1 MTSAATLWGRRL
13 ARVAVAASI
22 SVTGLSASSFA
33 VRAAPSD
40 LGVDVGGSHV
50 AVATAST
57 ECPTEAFLSDL
68 VANPANGAFPP
79 PSVSVSCTDTQVVV
93 RTNGI
98 PTFRFVMRTPNPLRA
113 QDLAFRFTREPVAAP
128 TPGALNLGAIGIAI
142 DGLPI
147 YGPFEAP
154 FDGTADPAA
163 DGILDD
169 CGGHAGPAGEYH
181 VHATPAC
188 LPADLMMT
196 PGAVVGYALD
206 GYPIVAP
213 VTCDDDAC
221 TMTRTVRSG
230 WVQVS
235 TDRNV
240 WARYAWREG
249 AGDLDR
255 CNGMTGAD
263 GRYRYYAVATFP
275 YFMGCYRGD
284 PAANGGQGANVTA
297 GAGAIP
303 SRGQGGEGDRPSN
316 GAPPGRPGDFTLAPP
331 TRQPMAPRPRR

>member
-1 MTSAATLWGRRL
+1 MTTTATIWGRRL

-33 VRAAPSD
+33 ARAAPGA
-40 LGVDVGGSHV
+40 LGVDGVGSHV
-50 AVATAST
+50 VVATAST
-57 ECPTEAFLSDL
+57 ECPTGAFLSGL
-68 VANPANGAFPP
+68 VANPANRAFPP
-79 PSVSVSCTDTQVVV
+79 PSVSVSCSDTQVVV

-98 PTFRFVMRTPNPLRA
+98 PTFPFVTRTPNSLRV
-113 QDLAFRFTREPVAAP
+113 QDLAFRFTLAPVEAP
-128 TPGALNLGAIGIAI
+128 VPGALNLGAIGIAI

-154 FDGTADPAA
+154 FDGTAAPEV

-188 LPADLMMT
+188 LPADRMVT

-235 TDRNV
+235 TDRIV
-240 WARYAWREG
+240 WSRYAWQEG

-263 GRYRYYAVATFP
+263 GQYRYYAVATFP

-284 PAANGGQGANVTA
+284 PVANGGHGARLTA
-297 GAGAIP
+297 GAGAIT
-303 SRGQGGEGDRPSN
+303 SRGQGAEGGRPSN
-316 GAPPGRPGDFTLAPP
+316 GPPPVRSGELTLAPP
-331 TRQPMAPRPRR
+331 TGQPMAPRPRR